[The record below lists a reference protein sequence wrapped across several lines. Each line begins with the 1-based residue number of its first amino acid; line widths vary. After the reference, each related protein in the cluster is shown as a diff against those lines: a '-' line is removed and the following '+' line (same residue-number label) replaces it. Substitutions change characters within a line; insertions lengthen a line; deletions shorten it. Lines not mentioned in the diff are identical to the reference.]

1 MPLSHKHTMPLRTI
15 VRTKGEGKE
24 HDKEKHSE
32 MDEDESNHNT
42 AFSKSGIVSAIR
54 KTIAKYTISRPHS
67 PVNSRPASPGPRN
80 STTSDEGLDEDE
92 PPSAPPV
99 KTATQIKQRPPLRTS
114 TASRELKKEDS
125 RKDAGG
131 SRVSFDIPPPPPE
144 LLSVQD
150 LNSLFSGAPVFS
162 IIKEGNETPEPRVFF
177 PFDDEDDEE
186 LEELSD
192 CPPIAHP
199 AFSLCTSRPHK
210 PSNPDARGR
219 RAKDDSDLEELGGM
233 VEEEP
238 SMLSFMGLEPGTCGW
253 EYFMMYPVGDFA
265 KTEDNEDDDIDE
277 IDEGGRERSRRGSM
291 GNGKGGVRSVET
303 DYIVERLKE
312 LGEIWNERRRRQA
325 QESISNIIISEIDD
339 AGKAKGVLGKYSSLE
354 LYTQLFTRLL
364 YPPTRI
370 STEDFNDPYSLK
382 VQAIALLETL
392 AMKRFWLD
400 FKDPHWRIRIGQ
412 ILWGRRP
419 SYRDDN
425 SDDEEDE
432 EDITS
437 ERDAEKV
444 WLLLQILLA
453 CELAVR
459 LDVLF
464 SDDIVE
470 TPENQSVESKED
482 MCKRFKRIGT
492 KKAEWDILLA
502 RRWLDN
508 VQIIDDESAAEK
520 DPASLAPPT
529 SERRGWFSS
538 RATPPSPPP
547 EVNDDGDENG
557 VKSYEALICP
567 RNLNRQFSAL
577 MYFARSLQWPQIDT
591 LSLQL
596 QEKIRS
602 ASTFSTPSQSISGT
616 PLATPLSI
624 MSTNANSYF
633 QAFGRPKR
641 IQELA
646 STSATP
652 SVMTSSSSVRNS
664 VLAKTM
670 GSGGWLSRTFFSG
683 LILPGEGLP
692 HFLIST
698 LLENDAS
705 AVESLGD
712 NSILYAGFQYEG
724 STWWSSN
731 CIVGRVLAGHGGSKE
746 VGGWIGPCMDIKIPT
761 ENGLVYKSITNGW
774 LNICSLLPE
783 DEGEARVLK
792 PRRVKEESNPLGTK
806 YRESKSILS
815 SDLSMPFDDVIPG
828 EKVLLE
834 RLVLVEPSREDDL
847 DVDVDIAIK
856 YDTELHFQLGETEEL
871 AVRLKHEVF
880 FITSF
885 PCLDPPSSF
894 KGMKKEGSE
903 EHATKRAH
911 PLHKEFEYSMVSIES
926 LVREGD
932 DPTRD
937 RSHIL
942 VIEAGGEGKD
952 RGVLARAWCSERG
965 VNAII
970 GGRGR
975 TCLSCCIREAKA
987 LGVDVVIRVG

>member
-1 MPLSHKHTMPLRTI
+1 MPLRTI
-15 VRTKGEGKE
+15 VGTKDEGKE
-24 HDKEKHSE
+24 HDKEKPIE

-42 AFSKSGIVSAIR
+42 AFSKSAIVSAIR

-67 PVNSRPASPGPRN
+67 PVNSRPPSPGPRN
-80 STTSDEGLDEDE
+80 STASDESPDEDQT
-92 PPSAPPV
+92 PRPQPV
-99 KTATQIKQRPPLRTS
+99 KPTTEVKQRPPLRTS
-114 TASRELKKEDS
+114 TASRELKKEDCRRDS
-125 RKDAGG
+125 SKNHI
-131 SRVSFDIPPPPPE
+131 SFDIPPPPPE
-144 LLSVQD
+144 LLSSQD
-150 LNSLFSGAPVFS
+150 LNALFSGAPAFS

-199 AFSLCTSRPHK
+199 AFSLCTSRLHK
-210 PSNPDARGR
+210 PLNPDARGR
-219 RAKDDSDLEELGGM
+219 RAKDDSDLEELGGG

-265 KTEDNEDDDIDE
+265 KTEDSEDDDIDE
-277 IDEGGRERSRRGSM
+277 IDEGGRERGRRGSM

-312 LGEIWNERRRRQA
+312 LGEIWNERKRKRA
-325 QESISNIIISEIDD
+325 QEGNSIINEIES
-339 AGKAKGVLGKYSSLE
+339 AGRSKGVLGKYSSLE

-419 SYRDDN
+419 SYRGDN

-432 EDITS
+432 EDIAS

-444 WLLLQILLA
+444 WLLLQILLS

-464 SDDIVE
+464 GDDTVE
-470 TPENQSVESKED
+470 VVDNQSVESKED
-482 MCKRFKRIGT
+482 MCKRFKKIGT
-492 KKAEWDILLA
+492 KKVEWDILLA

-508 VQIIDDESAAEK
+508 VQIIDDESTAEK
-520 DPASLAPPT
+520 DITSLAPPA

-547 EVNDDGDENG
+547 EIDDGNG
-557 VKSYEALICP
+557 VRSYEALIYP

-577 MYFARSLQWPQIDT
+577 IYFAKSLQWPQIDT
-591 LSLQL
+591 LSQQL

-602 ASTFSTPSQSISGT
+602 ASTLSTPSQSINGT
-616 PLATPLSI
+616 PLATPLSM
-624 MSTNANSYF
+624 MSANSSSYF
-633 QAFGRPKR
+633 QAFGRPRR

-646 STSATP
+646 STSDTP
-652 SVMTSSSSVRNS
+652 SIMTSSSSIRSS

-698 LLENDAS
+698 LLENDVS

-724 STWWSSN
+724 LTWWSSN
-731 CIVGRVLAGHGGSKE
+731 CIVGRVIAGHGGSKE
-746 VGGWIGPCMDIKIPT
+746 VGGWIGPCLGTKVPT
-761 ENGLVYKSITNGW
+761 ENGLVYKPVANGW
-774 LNICSLLPE
+774 LNIYSLLPE

-792 PRRVKEESNPLGTK
+792 PRLVREESNPLGTK
-806 YRESKSILS
+806 YKESKGILS
-815 SDLSMPFDDVIPG
+815 SDLSMPSDEVILG

-834 RLVLVEPSREDDL
+834 RILLVEPPREDDL
-847 DVDVDIAIK
+847 DFEAETPTK
-856 YDTELHFQLGETEEL
+856 YDVELHFQLGETEEL

-894 KGMKKEGSE
+894 KDTKKGLD
-903 EHATKRAH
+903 EHTIKRAH
-911 PLHKEFEYSMVSIES
+911 PLHKEFNYSLTSIES

-932 DPTRD
+932 DETRD

-942 VIEAGGEGKD
+942 VIEAGGEGRD
-952 RGVLARAWCSERG
+952 REILARAWCSERG
-965 VNAII
+965 VHAII
-970 GGRGR
+970 GGRVR
-975 TCLSCCIREAKA
+975 TCLSCCVREAKA